1 MEKRYAILK
10 NSNGA
15 FAVESEWKD
24 LNKAKAQF
32 HKVCQNH
39 WNAQDVIKATI
50 MLCDE
55 EFNLVEGYKE
65 TITHEVEPTVQPTEE
80 A

>member
-15 FAVESEWKD
+15 FAVVGEYTNLD
-24 LNKAKAQF
+24 KAKVGYHDAC
-32 HKVCQNH
+32 KIH
-39 WNAQDVIKATI
+39 WNASDVKKATI

-80 A
+80 